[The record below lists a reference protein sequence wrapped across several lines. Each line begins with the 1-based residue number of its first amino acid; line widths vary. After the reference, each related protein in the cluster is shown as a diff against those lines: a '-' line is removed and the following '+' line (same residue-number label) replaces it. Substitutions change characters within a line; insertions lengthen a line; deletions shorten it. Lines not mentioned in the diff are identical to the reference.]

1 MIQNLK
7 TSFIISTSI
16 IILLTIFGCLSSYPL
31 LKELAIFFLI
41 LSVLMNLI
49 LCFIINYI
57 NNKLSIIVSVL
68 LFIPA
73 VLLLRTIKIHY
84 YEFTNYENWQFYNY
98 QPVLSK
104 RLDLVIGKNALE
116 LEYFLCMLLLNLVS
130 SFIGLLINYFR
141 KSRNV
146 VLEEEEE

>member
-1 MIQNLK
+1 MLKNIK

-16 IILLTIFGCLSSYPL
+16 IILLTILGCLSSYPL
-31 LKELAIFFLI
+31 LKVLAIFFLI
-41 LSVLMNLI
+41 LSILMNLI

-57 NNKLSIIVSVL
+57 NNKLSVIVSAL
-68 LFIPA
+68 LFILA
-73 VLLLRTIKIHY
+73 ILMLWTIKVHY

-104 RLDLVIGKNALE
+104 KLDLVIGKNALE

-130 SFIGLLINYFR
+130 SFIGLLITYFR
-141 KSRNV
+141 KSRNAI
-146 VLEEEEE
+146 LEE